1 MKTSIVNTDFQLLA
15 DTLYWEKV
23 ERAQRMKP
31 EDRMKAGAELFD
43 YACSITLNALRE
55 QMPGKSEAQLLEAL
69 RGRLA
74 IKRQLEE
81 ATR

>member
-1 MKTSIVNTDFQLLA
+1 MNNEFQLLA
-15 DTLYWEKV
+15 DALYWEKV
-23 ERAQRMKP
+23 ERARKLSP
-31 EDRMKAGAELFD
+31 EERMKAGPELFD

-55 QMPGKSEAQLLEAL
+55 KMPGATEAQLLDKVRE
-69 RGRLA
+69 RIA